1 MASRPVHLLDLS
13 TAPTDPVER
22 VFWLDGVMAK
32 VRDELT
38 EAYTD
43 AYFEARVQGRFDA
56 ALRIGR
62 TSRTKALKMTRR
74 RNETSGRSIRWA
86 DGADPTSTAYEG

>member
-1 MASRPVHLLDLS
+1 MAVKRVHLLDL
-13 TAPTDPVER
+13 TTMPEDVVER

-32 VRDELT
+32 VRDELA
-38 EAYTD
+38 EAYAD
-43 AYFEARVQGRFDA
+43 AYFQARLEGRFDA

-62 TSRTKALKMTRR
+62 TSRTKALKMTRS
-74 RNETSGRSIRWA
+74 RNEASGRSIRWS